1 MNNMAKKRG
10 RPVGS
15 KNKVKTT
22 GKKKAGKKKAEG
34 LTSERFDPIHLI
46 EDLFYS
52 ETLTKSARI
61 EFTNKYP
68 GAENYFN
75 KEWKKIAGDV
85 ASIMIGR

>member
-1 MNNMAKKRG
+1 MTNKRG
-10 RPVGS
+10 RPKGS

-22 GKKKAGKKKAEG
+22 VTKTKKAKG
-34 LTSERFDPIHLI
+34 LTSERFEPIHLI

-68 GAENYFN
+68 GEENYFN
-75 KEWKKIAGDV
+75 KEWKKIAGVV
-85 ASIMIGR
+85 ANIMIGK

>member
-10 RPVGS
+10 RPKGS

-22 GKKKAGKKKAEG
+22 VKKKVDRA
-34 LTSERFDPIHLI
+34 TSERFDPIHLI

-52 ETLTKSARI
+52 ETLTASARI

-68 GAENYFN
+68 GEENYFN